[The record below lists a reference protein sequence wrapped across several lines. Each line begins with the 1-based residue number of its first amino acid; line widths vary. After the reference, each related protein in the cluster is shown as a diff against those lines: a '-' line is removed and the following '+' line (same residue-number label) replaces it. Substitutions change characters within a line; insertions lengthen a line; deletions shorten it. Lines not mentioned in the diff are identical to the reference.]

1 MDTFF
6 KYYFIIVGGFF
17 VLSLIHEC
25 IKFLVQDQ
33 DDWQFELANDVLN
46 WCLELY
52 PLRKQK
58 PKLTLVDGESK
69 FAGEYNYSQQPVDW
83 TARAA
88 ALMADAEEEVQAV
101 IASESDAVTAT
112 MPTMFTSAKP
122 YTVGGLV
129 GGRGR

>member
-58 PKLTLVDGESK
+58 PKLGTLSSSSIKTFAHNSSDIKLVLEGEKLQKRS
-69 FAGEYNYSQQPVDW
+69 
-83 TARAA
+83 
-88 ALMADAEEEVQAV
+88 
-101 IASESDAVTAT
+101 
-112 MPTMFTSAKP
+112 
-122 YTVGGLV
+122 
-129 GGRGR
+129 